1 YIAGNAAGAALAG
14 CKECRAAYRQRVRG
28 YTVLIVACLAAT
40 LINPYFTGL
49 HHHIASYLFSGAS
62 VTGQVSEWLSPDFHN
77 PRLAWFE
84 VMLALGAAA
93 GLWHGLQM
101 REIFSICDRIT
112 VLRDGMTAGT
122 RVTSEATTNEIITMM
137 VGRELK
143 DATSRPV
150 HSISDEALLTVAGL
164 TTDKIRAMTFEL
176 RRGE

>member
-1 YIAGNAAGAALAG
+1 
-14 CKECRAAYRQRVRG
+14 
-28 YTVLIVACLAAT
+28 
-40 LINPYFTGL
+40 
-49 HHHIASYLFSGAS
+49 
-62 VTGQVSEWLSPDFHN
+62 
-77 PRLAWFE
+77 
-84 VMLALGAAA
+84 MLALGAAA

-176 RRGE
+176 RRGEVLGLLAWQAPAEASSEPRCSAWTGSNPVAFE